1 MFPVGTS
8 SPRVQTHTWQP
19 WSRQDGPMK
28 PWTMRGDTLQPRLRG
43 FFAPWEG
50 AVCSLPESA
59 LFRVPGS
66 SHLHLTGLSVNP
78 SNCQATDFQMRLRVS
93 IMYAIRGGCRTGT
106 NPCGVMQPEQN
117 QCIQR
122 NQQSLSLPPTDSTR
136 SCHHATGIPCRHGTV
151 VIVPMNVPAVS
162 LLYICI
168 LRDFDIL
175 DFIYKT
181 GLGIA
186 IYLHHDG

>member
-1 MFPVGTS
+1 MG
-8 SPRVQTHTWQP
+8 R
-19 WSRQDGPMK
+19 R
-28 PWTMRGDTLQPRLRG
+28 
-43 FFAPWEG
+43 
-50 AVCSLPESA
+50 SLPESA

-66 SHLHLTGLSVNP
+66 SHLHLTGLIESFELP
-78 SNCQATDFQMRLRVS
+78 SDRLSDEAACKYHVCNQ
-93 IMYAIRGGCRTGT
+93 RGMPDRT
-106 NPCGVMQPEQN
+106 NPCSVMQSEQN
-117 QCIQR
+117 QCVRR
-122 NQQSLSLPPTDSTR
+122 NHQSLSLPPTDSTR

-186 IYLHHDG
+186 LYLHHDG